1 VEVDAPTPAPDDGE
15 QLFNFDVRRYV
26 LALRK
31 YALAMLAMLA
41 VAVTLAVI
49 YTNRQP
55 EIYVATASV
64 QIEPRMGDLMGQ
76 RADLLVRASVGGLDY
91 YAQQKKLLGS
101 YSLVRRTVEEHQLYK
116 RMFTESQREGVRV
129 EKLVDWATGRLLA
142 NLRVSYPEE
151 NRTMYVSVYDHD
163 PQLAADM
170 ANAHV
175 ETYVLNAQG
184 LLKTDTKQASGALS
198 TELELAE
205 KQLRDA
211 EADLF
216 EFQKENDLVAQS
228 PEDKQGL
235 TSSEITAYTTRFN
248 EARAKRIE
256 LSSRLDR
263 MRKVADEDVLRSP
276 VLAMDDSVAVDS
288 LRSAYYTEK
297 TKFTEMEK
305 VYGPKTSEYQMQKA
319 KVDEIYSSLQSE
331 SRRLLAG
338 LEEQVKA
345 AAATES
351 ALGAEIARARKDA
364 LAGADTIRLYNQK
377 LRIKNGLEERYNE
390 IRKRLSTS
398 ESSDR
403 INNSYDA
410 SNVKPLDPAL
420 VPSRAVYPRLRK
432 NIAIAAAL
440 SLFLSFGM
448 LFLIVF
454 LDRSIKSTAD
464 AQQAAGAPVLGI
476 IPIIDSREL
485 PDGDERARDLFVHAA
500 PTSRVAECARSIRTN
515 VLFSSADRHLKTI
528 VVSSANPREGKTTSC
543 IYLGTTMAQGG
554 QRVLLIDTDMR
565 RPRLHVSLGVPRQTG
580 LSNLILGDRDYD
592 DVIRT
597 TDVTNLYVL
606 PCGPLPPNPAELLMT
621 NRFEA
626 VLEELGKRFDRIILD
641 SPPVGAVTDAVVL
654 SKSPCTDGVILVANA
669 GKTQREE
676 LKRASRQLR
685 VVGGN
690 VFGVIVNSLA
700 PDSGSGYYYSA
711 YYGYGEKGTNES
723 KPTESQA

>member
-1 VEVDAPTPAPDDGE
+1 VEPDTVQPNLEEGE
-15 QLFNFDVRRYV
+15 QLFNFDIRRYL

-31 YALAMLAMLA
+31 YAWAMIAIVA

-49 YTNRQP
+49 FTNRQP
-55 EIYVATASV
+55 KIYMATASV

-101 YSLVRRTVEEHQLYK
+101 YSLVKRTVEEHQLYK
-116 RMFTESQREGVRV
+116 RLFSEAERADIKIEQLV
-129 EKLVDWATGRLLA
+129 ERATGRLLS
-142 NLRVSYPEE
+142 NMRVAYPEE
-151 NRTMYVSVYDHD
+151 NRTMYVSVFDRD

-175 ETYVLNAQG
+175 KTYVLHAQG

-198 TELELAE
+198 AELELAE
-205 KQLRDA
+205 TKLREA

-216 EFQKENDLVAQS
+216 EFQKQNDLVAQS
-228 PEDKQGL
+228 PQDKQGL

-256 LSSRLDR
+256 LASRLER
-263 MRKVADEDVLRSP
+263 MRKAAEEDVLRSP
-276 VLAMDDSVAVDS
+276 LLAMDDSVAIDS
-288 LRSAYYTEK
+288 LRSAYYSEK
-297 TKFTEMEK
+297 AKFIELEK

-319 KVDEIYSSLQSE
+319 KVDEIYASLQSE
-331 SRRLLAG
+331 ARRLLAG

-345 AAATES
+345 AAATET
-351 ALGAEIARARKDA
+351 ALGAEITRARKEA
-364 LAGADTIRLYNQK
+364 LAGADTIRLYNEK
-377 LRIKNGLEERYNE
+377 LRVKNGLEDRYND
-390 IRKRLSTS
+390 IRKRLTTS

-403 INNSYDA
+403 INDTYDA

-420 VPSRAVYPRLRK
+420 VPSRHVYPRMRK
-432 NIAIAAAL
+432 NVAVAVAL
-440 SLFLSFGM
+440 SLALSFGL

-476 IPIIDSREL
+476 IPIIDNREL
-485 PDGDERARDLFVHAA
+485 PDGDERARDLFVHAQ

-515 VLFSSADRHLKTI
+515 ILFSSADRQLKTI

-543 IYLGTTMAQGG
+543 IYLGTTMAQSG

-597 TDVTNLYVL
+597 TDVPNLFVL

-621 NRFEA
+621 HRFEL
-626 VLEELGKRFDRIILD
+626 VLQELCRRFDRVILD

-654 SKSPCTDGVILVANA
+654 SKLPTTDGVILVANA

-676 LKRASRQLR
+676 LKRASKQIRT
-685 VVGGN
+685 VGGRI
-690 VFGVIVNSLA
+690 FGVIVNALA
-700 PDSGSGYYYSA
+700 PDNSDGYYYYS
-711 YYGYGEKGTNES
+711 YYGYGERGTSEA
-723 KPTESQA
+723 KPSESQA